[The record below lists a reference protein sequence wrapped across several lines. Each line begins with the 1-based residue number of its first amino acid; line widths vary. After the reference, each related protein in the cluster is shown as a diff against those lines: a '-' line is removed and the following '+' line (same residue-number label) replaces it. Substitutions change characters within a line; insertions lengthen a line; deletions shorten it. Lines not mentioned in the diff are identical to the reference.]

1 MDEQKEKKLVENTDV
16 DVGVNS
22 QPDENMVEVKT
33 NEKTNAEVETG
44 TMAEVCDAKPVL
56 LDKVALVSNVISGVG
71 KEFKKEFRRPKTKL
85 ELFFISL
92 FVFSVICLFS
102 FLFVFLRYG
111 VNLPD
116 YNQLAEYKPPVT
128 SRFYAGD
135 GSLLTEYATE
145 QRIFVPLK
153 DIQPNLINA
162 FIAAEDKNFWT
173 HSGIDLMG
181 IVRATL
187 INVKNKIFGG
197 ARRMVGASTITQQ
210 VAKNFFLSSEQS
222 LTRKIKEVILALKM
236 ERAFSKRHILT
247 LYFNQIFLGFRSYG
261 VAAAALNYFNKS
273 LDELTLSEC
282 AFLAALP
289 KAPNNYNP
297 ITNKDRAIVRR
308 NWVLDRMAEDGYI
321 SEEEAENAKNDDIKV
336 SESFITKNQ
345 RYSLYFSEEVRK
357 FLSGIYGEEQL
368 YSGGLAVRTTVE
380 PEYQKVATRVLRK
393 SLMNYDRGNGWRGAE
408 RNAFDDIEKNKE
420 KSASVENAN
429 SDDVSDDVEEA
440 RPVAVDLTPETIS
453 DVKVWKPLLSRTY
466 LVSGLEDEG
475 WRKAVVLSVEPE
487 YAMVGLGNGEV
498 GRITLRTLG
507 WNRYVVNSNGDTA
520 PITSVGQALRVG
532 DFVFVQLVDDEAKLY
547 SLQQVPE
554 LNGAMVALDPHTG
567 RIYAMVGGFSYSRS
581 KFNRVTQAY
590 RQPGSTIKPFVYLT
604 AIEKGY
610 TPSSVILD
618 APVVLEKSDGELWRP
633 ENYDN
638 AFAGEITLRRALE
651 KSKNNPTI
659 RIAKDIGVRTF
670 LKNALKFGVYKKVDE
685 PNLSMALGSGDT
697 TLLDLTAAFAKLIN
711 GGKNITPF
719 IVDRVQDRNGLTVF
733 RTDKRDCVNCNA
745 VEWVDYSMPPEV
757 EDNKEQLSDAVSLY
771 QIVNILQ
778 GVVERGSGWKARIPG
793 RTICGK
799 TGTSNDQKDVWF
811 IGGTPDLV
819 VGVFLGYDQP
829 KSLGSYAAGGSLAAP
844 VFREFMEQVLK
855 DKKDVA
861 FRVPHGVSLVR
872 VNRETGKPATINDA
886 NYNVVLEAF
895 REGTEP
901 FADGH
906 DGKVGVSGGN
916 GGMVMPGNDSTTTED
931 ANFDGIY

>member
-1 MDEQKEKKLVENTDV
+1 MEENNQMQVIKSDAIKNSETPIVNLKPSMEKN
-16 DVGVNS
+16 
-22 QPDENMVEVKT
+22 
-33 NEKTNAEVETG
+33 
-44 TMAEVCDAKPVL
+44 
-56 LDKVALVSNVISGVG
+56 
-71 KEFKKEFRRPKTKL
+71 KKKKSKL
-85 ELFFISL
+85 EIFFMSLFFFSL
-92 FVFSVICLFS
+92 LCLFTFIFVFM
-102 FLFVFLRYG
+102 RYG

-153 DIQPNLINA
+153 DIPPNLINA
-162 FIAAEDKNFWT
+162 FISAEDKNFWT
-173 HSGIDLMG
+173 HSGIDLVG
-181 IVRATL
+181 IVRAT
-187 INVKNKIFGG
+187 IVNVKNKLLGG
-197 ARRMVGASTITQQ
+197 GRRMVGASTITQQ

-222 LTRKIKEVILALKM
+222 MTRKIKEIILALKM

-282 AFLAALP
+282 AFLASLP

-297 ITNKDRAIVRR
+297 ITNKDRAITRR

-321 SEEEAENAKNDDIKV
+321 SQEEAEVAKQDDIEV
-336 SESFITKNQ
+336 SESFISKNQ

-368 YSGGLAVRTTVE
+368 YSGGLAVRTTVD
-380 PEYQKVATRVLRK
+380 PEYQRIATRAVRK
-393 SLMNYDRGNGWRGAE
+393 ALLNFDKKKGWRGAE
-408 RNAFDDIEKNKE
+408 KHIDIDAEEWLQDATIVKQLETTNKE
-420 KSASVENAN
+420 LWQILLARNEISSGVEDDGWRRAIVLNVDDKTASIGLSKGDRGVITLD
-429 SDDVSDDVEEA
+429 SLGWSRRKFSDVSDE
-440 RPVAVDLTPETIS
+440 
-453 DVKVWKPLLSRTY
+453 
-466 LVSGLEDEG
+466 
-475 WRKAVVLSVEPE
+475 
-487 YAMVGLGNGEV
+487 
-498 GRITLRTLG
+498 
-507 WNRYVVNSNGDTA
+507 TA
-520 PITSVGQALRVG
+520 PIKSMNEVLKKG
-532 DFVFVQLVDDEAKLY
+532 DIVFVKLVDGKILQY

-554 LNGAMVALDPHTG
+554 LNGAMVVLDPHTG
-567 RIYAMVGGFSYSRS
+567 RIYALVGGFSYNRS
-581 KFNRVTQAY
+581 KFNRATQAY

-697 TLLDLTAAFAKLIN
+697 TLLDLTSAFAKIIN
-711 GGKNITPF
+711 GGKNMKPF
-719 IVDRVQDRNGLTVF
+719 LVDRVQDRNGKTVYKSDE
-733 RTDKRDCVNCNA
+733 RECENCSNID
-745 VEWVDYSMPPEV
+745 WVQNSLPPEV
-757 EDNKEQLSDAVSLY
+757 KDEREQLSDPVSLY

-778 GVVERGSGWKARIPG
+778 GVVERGSGWMARIPG
-793 RTICGK
+793 KTICGK

-811 IGGTPDLV
+811 VGGTPDLV
-819 VGVFLGYDQP
+819 AGVFLGYDQP

-844 VFREFMEQVLK
+844 IFKDFMEQVLK
-855 DKKDVA
+855 NKKDVA
-861 FRVPHGVSLVR
+861 FRVPKGVSLVR
-872 VNRETGKPATINDA
+872 VNRETGKPATVNDA
-886 NYNVVLEAF
+886 NFNVVLEAF
-895 REGTEP
+895 KEGTEP
-901 FADGH
+901 FKFEGTNEKTFDENPSS
-906 DGKVGVSGGN
+906 VN
-916 GGMVMPGNDSTTTED
+916 TEVEVD
-931 ANFDGIY
+931 TEANFDGIY

>member
-1 MDEQKEKKLVENTDV
+1 MEENNQMQVIKSDAIKNSETPIVNLKPSMEKN
-16 DVGVNS
+16 
-22 QPDENMVEVKT
+22 
-33 NEKTNAEVETG
+33 
-44 TMAEVCDAKPVL
+44 
-56 LDKVALVSNVISGVG
+56 
-71 KEFKKEFRRPKTKL
+71 KKKKSKL
-85 ELFFISL
+85 EIFFMSLFFFSL
-92 FVFSVICLFS
+92 LCLFTFIFVFM
-102 FLFVFLRYG
+102 RYG

-153 DIQPNLINA
+153 DIPPNLINA
-162 FIAAEDKNFWT
+162 FISAEDKNFWT
-173 HSGIDLMG
+173 HSGIDLVG
-181 IVRATL
+181 IVRAT
-187 INVKNKIFGG
+187 IVNVKNKLLGG
-197 ARRMVGASTITQQ
+197 GRRMVGASTITQQ

-222 LTRKIKEVILALKM
+222 MTRKIKEIILALKM

-282 AFLAALP
+282 AFLASLP

-297 ITNKDRAIVRR
+297 ITNKDRAITRR

-321 SEEEAENAKNDDIKV
+321 SQEEAEVAKQDDIEV
-336 SESFITKNQ
+336 SESFISKNQ

-368 YSGGLAVRTTVE
+368 YSGGLAVRTTVD
-380 PEYQKVATRVLRK
+380 PEYQRIATRAVRK
-393 SLMNYDRGNGWRGAE
+393 ALLNFDKKKGWRGAE
-408 RNAFDDIEKNKE
+408 KHIDIDAEEWLQDATIVKQLETTNKE
-420 KSASVENAN
+420 LWQILLARNEISSGVE
-429 SDDVSDDVEEA
+429 DD
-440 RPVAVDLTPETIS
+440 
-453 DVKVWKPLLSRTY
+453 
-466 LVSGLEDEG
+466 G
-475 WRKAVVLSVEPE
+475 WRRAIVLNVDDKTASI
-487 YAMVGLGNGEV
+487 GLSKGDRGV
-498 GRITLRTLG
+498 ITLDSLG
-507 WNRYVVNSNGDTA
+507 WSKRKLSDASDETA
-520 PITSVGQALRVG
+520 PIKSMNEVLKKG
-532 DFVFVQLVDDEAKLY
+532 DIIFVKLVDGKTLQY

-554 LNGAMVALDPHTG
+554 LNGAMVVLDPHTG
-567 RIYAMVGGFSYSRS
+567 RIYALVGGFSYNRS
-581 KFNRVTQAY
+581 KFNRATQAY

-697 TLLDLTAAFAKLIN
+697 TLLDLTSAFAKIIN
-711 GGKNITPF
+711 GGKNMKPF
-719 IVDRVQDRNGLTVF
+719 LVDRVQDRNGKTVYKSDE
-733 RTDKRDCVNCNA
+733 RECENCSNID
-745 VEWVDYSMPPEV
+745 WVQNSLPPEV
-757 EDNKEQLSDAVSLY
+757 KDEREQLSDPVSLY

-778 GVVERGSGWKARIPG
+778 GVVERGSGWMARIPG
-793 RTICGK
+793 KTICGK

-811 IGGTPDLV
+811 VGGTPDLV
-819 VGVFLGYDQP
+819 AGVFLGYDQP

-844 VFREFMEQVLK
+844 IFKDFMEQVLK
-855 DKKDVA
+855 NKKDVA
-861 FRVPHGVSLVR
+861 FRVPKGVSLVR
-872 VNRETGKPATINDA
+872 VNRETGKPATVNDA
-886 NYNVVLEAF
+886 NFNVVLEAF
-895 REGTEP
+895 KEGTEP
-901 FADGH
+901 FKFEGTNEKTFDENPSS
-906 DGKVGVSGGN
+906 VN
-916 GGMVMPGNDSTTTED
+916 TEVEVD
-931 ANFDGIY
+931 TEANFDGIY